1 MRKSKCIAM
10 PTLMKMVGNDDLC
23 FSHVLIVSCSQ
34 RNRTMSVTK
43 AIFRSSRYCWSFFPL
58 THLICLLSLIFF
70 MILTTSGPHMVCVVY
85 PNHIPILDRARITG
99 EDQFGFR

>member
-10 PTLMKMVGNDDLC
+10 PTLMKMVRNDDLC
-23 FSHVLIVSCSQ
+23 FSRVLIAGCSQ
-34 RNRTMSVTK
+34 RNRTMSVTE
-43 AIFRSSRYCWSFFPL
+43 AIFRSFHYYWSFFPL

-70 MILTTSGPHMVCVVY
+70 MILTTFGPHMVCAVY
-85 PNHIPILDRARITG
+85 LNHIPILNRARITG